1 MSTLKQHFQRRFLLD
16 VLPADLKLS
25 DPHLQITEYLPESDE
40 FLIRRIRDTKL
51 RLAQHLSRVCGPN
64 GGVRH
69 REILNVRSEEVNS
82 STVESRIGSNDSIE
96 LRFNRYQSKTGDVTI
111 FVDVFL
117 GTLNGGVI
125 TATLTSENAGQLRDV
140 TIEKWVELAPYY
152 NYRLIVES
160 KAGIRGEKR

>member
-25 DPHLQITEYLPESDE
+25 DPHLQITEYLPEFDE

-51 RLAQHLSRVCGPN
+51 RLVKTFLEFITPSEQSGTELLT
-64 GGVRH
+64 VRT
-69 REILNVRSEEVNS
+69 EEVENS
-82 STVESRIGSNDSIE
+82 TAESRIGSNDSIE

-140 TIEKWVELAPYY
+140 TIEKCVELAPYY